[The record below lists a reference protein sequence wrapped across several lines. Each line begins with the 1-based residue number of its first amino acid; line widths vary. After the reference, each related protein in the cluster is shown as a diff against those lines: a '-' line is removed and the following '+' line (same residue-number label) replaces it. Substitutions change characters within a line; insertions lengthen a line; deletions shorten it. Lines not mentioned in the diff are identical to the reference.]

1 MRQVSTSKH
10 KYIYNPNTLNYER
23 ITLTTK
29 DRLKRLLSFVITGMV
44 FASIILFV
52 AYTFFDSPKEIALKR
67 ENEQLKLQY
76 AVINKDVSQIKDV
89 LSNIIHRDNNI
100 YRVIFEAEPISQDVR
115 EAGVGGVNRYIGL
128 EGYKFSELV
137 INTRKTIDNISQKL
151 YIQSK
156 SFDEIVELAKQKEEL
171 LQSIP
176 AIQPITNEDLT
187 RVASGFGYRIHP
199 IHKIR
204 KMHTGMDFTAPRGT
218 PIYATGDGKIIQAD
232 AKNRGYGNHV
242 RIDHGYGYVT
252 LYAHMSKFNCRVGQ
266 KVKRGDVIGYV
277 GNTGKSVGPHCHYE
291 VRKNGNP
298 INPVNFYF
306 NDLTPEQYAKMLE
319 LANDPTQSL
328 D

>member
-1 MRQVSTSKH
+1 
-10 KYIYNPNTLNYER
+10 
-23 ITLTTK
+23 
-29 DRLKRLLSFVITGMV
+29 MV

-76 AVINKDVSQIKDV
+76 TVINKDVAQIKNV

-100 YRVIFEAEPISQDVR
+100 YRVIFEAEPISKDVR

-204 KMHTGMDFTAPRGT
+204 KMHTGMDFTAPTGT
-218 PIYATGDGKIIQAD
+218 QIYATGDGVIESVK
-232 AKNRGYGNHV
+232 KSKRGYGNHV
-242 RIDHGYGYVT
+242 VIKHQFGYKT
-252 LYAHMSKFNCRVGQ
+252 RYAHMSRFNVKKGQ
-266 KVKRGDVIGYV
+266 KVKRGDVIGFV
-277 GNTGKSVGPHCHYE
+277 GNTGSSTGPHLHYE
-291 VRKNGNP
+291 VEKDDRKVNP
-298 INPVNFYF
+298 YNYYF
-306 NDLTPEQYAKMLE
+306 NDLTPEEFDRMIE
-319 LANDPTQSL
+319 LSSSANQSF

>member
-1 MRQVSTSKH
+1 
-10 KYIYNPNTLNYER
+10 
-23 ITLTTK
+23 
-29 DRLKRLLSFVITGMV
+29 MV

-204 KMHTGMDFTAPRGT
+204 KMHTGMDFTAPTGT
-218 PIYATGDGKIIQAD
+218 HIFATGDGVVESVISSK
-232 AKNRGYGNHV
+232 RGYGNHIV
-242 RIDHGYGYVT
+242 IKHQFGYKT
-252 LYAHMSKFNCRVGQ
+252 RYAHMSRFNVKKGQ
-266 KVKRGDVIGYV
+266 KVKRGDIIGFV
-277 GNTGKSVGPHCHYE
+277 GNTGSSTGPHLHYE
-291 VRKNGNP
+291 VEKDNRKVNP
-298 INPVNFYF
+298 YNYYF
-306 NDLTPEQYAKMLE
+306 NDLTPEEFDRMIE
-319 LANDPTQSL
+319 LSSSANQSF

>member
-1 MRQVSTSKH
+1 
-10 KYIYNPNTLNYER
+10 
-23 ITLTTK
+23 
-29 DRLKRLLSFVITGMV
+29 MV

-76 AVINKDVSQIKDV
+76 TVINKDVAQIKNV

-100 YRVIFEAEPISQDVR
+100 YRVIFEAEPISKDVR

-137 INTRKTIDNISQKL
+137 INTRKTIDNIAQKL

-204 KMHTGMDFTAPRGT
+204 KMHTGMDFTAPTGT
-218 PIYATGDGKIIQAD
+218 QIYATGDGVIESVKTS
-232 AKNRGYGNHV
+232 KRGYGNHV
-242 RIDHGYGYVT
+242 VIKHQFGYKT
-252 LYAHMSKFNCRVGQ
+252 RYAHMSRFNVKKGQ
-266 KVKRGDVIGYV
+266 KVKRGDVIGFV
-277 GNTGKSVGPHCHYE
+277 GNTGSSTGPHLHYE
-291 VRKNGNP
+291 VEKDDKKVNP
-298 INPVNFYF
+298 YNYYF
-306 NDLTPEQYAKMLE
+306 NDLTPEEFDRMIE
-319 LANDPTQSL
+319 LSSSANQSF

>member
-1 MRQVSTSKH
+1 
-10 KYIYNPNTLNYER
+10 
-23 ITLTTK
+23 
-29 DRLKRLLSFVITGMV
+29 MV

-76 AVINKDVSQIKDV
+76 TVINKDVSQIKGV

-100 YRVIFEAEPISQDVR
+100 YRVIFEAEPISEDIR

-204 KMHTGMDFTAPRGT
+204 KMHTGMDFTAPTGT
-218 PIYATGDGKIIQAD
+218 QIYATGDGVIESVK
-232 AKNRGYGNHV
+232 KSKRGYGNHIV
-242 RIDHGYGYVT
+242 IKHQFGYKT
-252 LYAHMSKFNCRVGQ
+252 RYAHMSRFNVKKGQ
-266 KVKRGDVIGYV
+266 KVKRGDVIGFV
-277 GNTGKSVGPHCHYE
+277 GNTGSSTGPHLHYE
-291 VRKNGNP
+291 VEKDDRKVNP
-298 INPVNFYF
+298 YNYYF
-306 NDLTPEQYAKMLE
+306 NDLTPEEFDRMIE
-319 LANDPTQSL
+319 LSSSANQSF

>member
-1 MRQVSTSKH
+1 M
-10 KYIYNPNTLNYER
+10 
-23 ITLTTK
+23 
-29 DRLKRLLSFVITGMV
+29 KRLSSFIITGMV

-76 AVINKDVSQIKDV
+76 TVINNDVSQIKDV

-100 YRVIFEAEPISQDVR
+100 YRVIFEAEPISKDVR

-128 EGYKFSELV
+128 EGYEFSELI

-187 RVASGFGYRIHP
+187 RVASGFGFRIHP

-204 KMHTGMDFTAPRGT
+204 KMHTGMDFTAPTGT
-218 PIYATGDGKIIQAD
+218 HIFATGDGVIESVTASK
-232 AKNRGYGNHV
+232 RGYGNHIV
-242 RIDHGYGYVT
+242 IKHRFGYKT
-252 LYAHMSKFNCRVGQ
+252 RYAHMSRFNVKEGQ
-266 KVKRGDVIGYV
+266 FVKRGDIIGFV
-277 GNTGKSVGPHCHYE
+277 GNTGSSTGPHLHYE
-291 VRKNGNP
+291 VEKDNKKVNP
-298 INPVNFYF
+298 YNYYF
-306 NDLTPEQYAKMLE
+306 NDLTPEEFDRMIE
-319 LANDPTQSL
+319 LSSSANQSF

>member
-1 MRQVSTSKH
+1 MATSKH

-23 ITLTTK
+23 ITLKTK
-29 DRLKRLLSFVITGMV
+29 DRLKRLSSFIITGMV

-76 AVINKDVSQIKDV
+76 TVINNDVSQIKDV

-100 YRVIFEAEPISQDVR
+100 YRVIFEAEPISKDVR

-128 EGYKFSELV
+128 EGYEFSELI

-187 RVASGFGYRIHP
+187 RVASGFGFRIHP

-204 KMHTGMDFTAPRGT
+204 KMHTGMDFTAPTGT
-218 PIYATGDGKIIQAD
+218 HIFATGDGVIESVTASK
-232 AKNRGYGNHV
+232 RGYGNHIV
-242 RIDHGYGYVT
+242 IKHRFGYKT
-252 LYAHMSKFNCRVGQ
+252 RYAHMSRFNVKEGQ
-266 KVKRGDVIGYV
+266 FVKRGDIIGFV
-277 GNTGKSVGPHCHYE
+277 GNTGSSTGPHLHYE
-291 VRKNGNP
+291 VEKDNKKVNP
-298 INPVNFYF
+298 YNYYF
-306 NDLTPEQYAKMLE
+306 NDLTPEEFDRMIE
-319 LANDPTQSL
+319 LSSSANQSF

>member
-1 MRQVSTSKH
+1 
-10 KYIYNPNTLNYER
+10 
-23 ITLTTK
+23 
-29 DRLKRLLSFVITGMV
+29 MV

-76 AVINKDVSQIKDV
+76 TVINNDVAQIKDV

-100 YRVIFEAEPISQDVR
+100 YRVIFEAEPISKDVR

-128 EGYKFSELV
+128 EGYEFSELI

-156 SFDEIVELAKQKEEL
+156 SFDEIVELAKQKEVL

-176 AIQPITNEDLT
+176 AIQPIPNEDLT

-204 KMHTGMDFTAPRGT
+204 KMHTGMDFTAPTGT
-218 PIYATGDGKIIQAD
+218 HIYATGDGVVESVTSSK
-232 AKNRGYGNHV
+232 RGYGNHIV
-242 RIDHGYGYVT
+242 IKHRFGYKT
-252 LYAHMSKFNCRVGQ
+252 RYAHMSKFNAKEGQ
-266 KVKRGDVIGYV
+266 HVKRGDIIGYV
-277 GNTGKSVGPHCHYE
+277 GNTGSSTGPHLHYE
-291 VRKNGNP
+291 IEKDNKKVNP
-298 INPVNFYF
+298 YNYYF
-306 NDLTPEQYAKMLE
+306 NDLTPEEFDRMIE
-319 LANDPTQSL
+319 LSSSANQSF

>member
-1 MRQVSTSKH
+1 MSTSKH

-29 DRLKRLLSFVITGMV
+29 DRLKRFSSFVITGMV

-76 AVINKDVSQIKDV
+76 TVINKDVSQIKDV

-100 YRVIFEAEPISQDVR
+100 YRVIFEAEPISKDVR
-115 EAGVGGVNRYIGL
+115 EAGVGGVNRYLGL

-137 INTRKTIDNISQKL
+137 VNTRKTIDNISQKL

-204 KMHTGMDFTAPRGT
+204 KMHTGMDFTAPTGT
-218 PIYATGDGKIIQAD
+218 QIYATGDGVIESVTKS
-232 AKNRGYGNHV
+232 KRGYGNHIV
-242 RIDHGYGYVT
+242 IKHQFGYRT
-252 LYAHMSKFNCRVGQ
+252 RYAHMSRFNATKGQ
-266 KVKRGDVIGYV
+266 KVKRGDVIGFV
-277 GNTGKSVGPHCHYE
+277 GNTGSSTGPHLHYE
-291 VRKNGNP
+291 VEKDNRKVNP
-298 INPVNFYF
+298 YNYYF
-306 NDLTPEQYAKMLE
+306 NDLTPEEFDRMIE
-319 LANDPTQSL
+319 LSSSANQSF